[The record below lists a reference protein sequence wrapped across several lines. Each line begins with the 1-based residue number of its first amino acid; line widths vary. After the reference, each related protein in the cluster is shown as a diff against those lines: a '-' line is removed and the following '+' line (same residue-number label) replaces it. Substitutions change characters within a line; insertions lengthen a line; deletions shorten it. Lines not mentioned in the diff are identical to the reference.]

1 MIEKPLPV
9 VDEDSQP
16 FWEAARRGDLLLKL
30 CSSCRQYHFFPRAIC
45 PYCHSDAVTWAPSS
59 GRGTIYSF
67 TVARRPAGPAF
78 KDDVPYAIA
87 LVQLNEGPRIMTRIM
102 ADADAVRIGLP
113 VEVMFQAASDEVSLP
128 YFKVQEEAH

>member
-16 FWEAARRGDLLLKL
+16 FWEAAHDGRLIIKH
-30 CSSCRQYHFFPRAIC
+30 CSSCGEYHFFPRAIC
-45 PYCHSDAVTWAPSS
+45 PHCHSDAVSWAPSS

-78 KDDVPYAIA
+78 KDDVPYAVA
-87 LVQLNEGPRIMTRIM
+87 LVQLDEGPRLMTRIM
-102 ADADAVRIGLP
+102 ADAGTVRIGLP
-113 VEVMFQAASDEVSLP
+113 VEVTFQKLSDEISLP
-128 YFKVQEEAH
+128 CFRVQDGGF